1 MVFPM
6 TSFSQR
12 RRHTALSLALLCAL
26 PLSAAAQDSAA
37 TLPVTVVTATR
48 TEQPLVDLVA
58 DVTVIDSAQI
68 ERSGASALADVLSQ
82 LPGLELVRNGGP
94 GGSSSLYIRGAETRF
109 TAVYVDG
116 VRVDSQSTGGASWE
130 SIPLAQ
136 IDRIEVLRGPASAVY
151 GSDAMGG
158 VVQIFTRK
166 GEGPFKPYAGVGLA
180 SYGSSQGE
188 AGFSGRSGALDYAL
202 GVAAER
208 SSGFNARPV
217 TDYNPD
223 DDGYRS
229 QSGSARL
236 GWQLND
242 AHRLDT
248 TLLANN
254 LDAQYD
260 NSRTA
265 PASTYDDHALH
276 QLRSGSLGWQAD
288 WTDAYRSRL
297 NMTDSRSRY
306 ETLSSGYLTDTH
318 LRGYLWQNEYRQ
330 GGHLVTAALERR
342 EDQLENASTTPS
354 QTARTQN
361 GLALGYGWRG
371 ADHSLQLQAR
381 QDHDSEFGSQNTG
394 SVAYG
399 FALARHW
406 RLTASAGTAFR
417 APTLFQLFSDYGNP
431 RLQPERSRNIE
442 AGLRY
447 TEGANSW
454 GLVAYRNT
462 VSNQI
467 AYSAAAIGT
476 CAYAFGC
483 YANVAQAE
491 YLGVTLSG
499 RQRVG
504 ETNLSAS
511 LDVQKPRD
519 FDTGNLLA
527 RRASHHATLWIDT
540 RMHGWR
546 VGADAKL
553 SGARYDNGG
562 NTIVL
567 PAYAVFNLH
576 AQTSIGRD
584 WRALLRLDNA
594 TDAQYQLADGYATAG
609 RALFVGLKWAP
620 Q

>member
-1 MVFPM
+1 MVSSM

-12 RRHTALSLALLCAL
+12 SRHGVLPLALLCAF

-82 LPGLELVRNGGP
+82 LPGLELERNGGP
-94 GGSSSLYIRGAETRF
+94 GAATNLYIRGAESQF

-116 VRVDSQSTGGASWE
+116 VRVDSQSASGGATWQ

-180 SYGSSQGE
+180 SYGTSQGE

-208 SSGFNARPV
+208 SSGFNAKV
-217 TDYNPD
+217 TGNPD

-229 QSGSARL
+229 QSGNARL
-236 GWQLND
+236 GWQLNA

-254 LDAQYD
+254 MDAQYD
-260 NSRTA
+260 LGLTA
-265 PASTYDDHALH
+265 DDHRVY
-276 QLRSGSLGWQAD
+276 QLRSASLGWQAR
-288 WTDAYRSRL
+288 WTDAYRTQL
-297 NMTDSRSRY
+297 NMTDSH
-306 ETLSSGYLTDTH
+306 SSFEIVPAGTFSDTH

-330 GGHLVTAALERR
+330 GAHQVTAALERR
-342 EDQLENASTTPS
+342 EDRLDNTSTTPVI
-354 QTARTQN
+354 TERAQN

-371 ADHSLQLQAR
+371 AVHSLQLQAR

-394 SVAYG
+394 NAAYG
-399 FALARHW
+399 YALTPQW

-417 APTLFQLFSDYGNP
+417 APTLYQRFSIYGTP
-431 RLQPERSRNIE
+431 DLKPQSSRNIE
-442 AGLRY
+442 AGVRY
-447 TEGANSW
+447 TAGTTQW
-454 GLVAYRNT
+454 GMVIYRNRIT
-462 VSNQI
+462 NLIEYVGGATGCVSV
-467 AYSAAAIGT
+467 A
-476 CAYAFGC
+476 GC
-483 YANVAQAE
+483 YSNTDQAE
-491 YLGVTLSG
+491 LTGVTLSG

-504 ETNLSAS
+504 EVNLSAS
-511 LDVQKPRD
+511 LDVQNPRD
-519 FDTGNLLA
+519 LDTGNLLR
-527 RRASHHATLWIDT
+527 RRASHHATLGIDT

-546 VGADAKL
+546 VGADARL
-553 SGARYDNGG
+553 SGARYDNTG

-594 TDAQYQLADGYATAG
+594 TDAQYQLAGGYATAG